1 MAPAEHLK
9 EDVPP
14 QGLPHLSDATLR
26 DSAHMAGV
34 EFGPKD
40 AAHIADLLV
49 RTGVELV
56 EVGMISGP
64 STKDADL
71 ILATHESVGPERS
84 LSLVVVRDRQQVVT
98 ALDEAKRLGVRSVMF
113 SIPTSEQHA
122 ALKLSSSSTKYLI
135 AVARAAIVAAK
146 ERGFHVT
153 FSGED
158 GARTPR
164 ERLVPYVEA
173 GFAAGADRFRL
184 AETVAYLSPW
194 QMARQIR
201 SITEIDGS
209 EIEIHSHNML
219 GMAVANSLAAYRA
232 GAKWISATAG
242 GIGERG
248 GNAPLAE
255 LLTSLR
261 VVYGDTRFDLSH
273 LTELTNAALRGARLG
288 DAFQSGPTAPHAFAY
303 ELPGQL
309 THPEAYETLAPEIVG
324 NSRELRVR
332 TRLTTPLV
340 TWALDELAESVDVAA
355 FTSWLTVR
363 QERDDRDLLDRDAI
377 RKAAVEFQSV

>member
-1 MAPAEHLK
+1 MPI
-9 EDVPP
+9 PP
-14 QGLPHLSDATLR
+14 QISDATLR

-34 EFGPKD
+34 EFAPKD
-40 AAHIADLLV
+40 AAVIAGLLV
-49 RTGVELV
+49 RTGVALV

-64 STKDADL
+64 ASKDEDL
-71 ILATHESVGPERS
+71 ILATHEAIGPERS
-84 LSLVVVRDRQQVVT
+84 MSLVVVRDRRQVT
-98 ALDEAKRLGVRSVMF
+98 AALDEALRLGVTHVMF

-122 ALKLSSSSTKYLI
+122 ALKLGSPSAKYLHT
-135 AVARAAIVAAK
+135 VARAAIEAAK

-158 GARTPR
+158 GARTPS
-164 ERLVPYVEA
+164 ERLVPYVTA

-194 QMARQIR
+194 QMEEKIAEL
-201 SITEIDGS
+201 TAIDGS

-219 GMAVANSLAAYRA
+219 GMAVANSLAAVRA
-232 GAKWISATAG
+232 GAAWISATVG

-261 VVYGDTRFDLSH
+261 VVHDDTRFDLQH
-273 LTELTNAALRGARLG
+273 LTELSRVALAGAGLG
-288 DAFQSGPTAPHAFAY
+288 EAFQSGPTTPHAFAY

-309 THPEAYETLAPEIVG
+309 SHPQAYETLPAELVG
-324 NSRELRVR
+324 NARELRVR
-332 TRLTTPLV
+332 SRLTPALV
-340 TWALDELAESVDVAA
+340 GWALADEATDLDIDS
-355 FTSWLTVR
+355 FTSWLTAR
-363 QERDDRDLLDRDAI
+363 QEEHGSPLLDRDAV
-377 RKAAVEFQSV
+377 RKAAIEFRAV